1 MWTSVHERVA
11 KLCEGRLADGVDI
24 ETRRVEWD

>member
-11 KLCEGRLADGVDI
+11 RLCTGRLTGGIDI
-24 ETRRVEWD
+24 ETRSVDG